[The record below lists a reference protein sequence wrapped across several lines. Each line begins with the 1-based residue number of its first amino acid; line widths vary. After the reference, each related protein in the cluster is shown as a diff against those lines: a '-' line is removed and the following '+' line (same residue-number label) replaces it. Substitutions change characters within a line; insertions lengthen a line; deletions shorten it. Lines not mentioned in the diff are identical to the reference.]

1 MKAGFGTETGDS
13 GATAQARFTPP
24 TLEELAAVFPQF
36 EVLSFIGQGG
46 MGAVYKARQKQ
57 LDRIV
62 ALKILPPSIGQD
74 PAFAERFAREARA
87 MARLN
92 HPGIVTIY
100 DFGQAQTGG
109 DRVRAELYYFIMEFV
124 DGVSLRQL
132 LQAGRVAPREALA
145 IVPQICDALQYAHDQ
160 GIVHRDIKPENILMD
175 RQGRVKVAD
184 FGLAKLVGTGM
195 DVSETGKASVHLE
208 GLTDAGK
215 IMGTPN
221 YMAPEQVEHPA
232 EVDHRVD
239 LYALGVVFYQML
251 TGELP
256 SKRIEPPSRKVQLD
270 VRLDEIVLRAL
281 ERVPERR
288 YQTAG
293 ELKTV
298 VETVAAEPGKSAS
311 TLGELGAEAG
321 QPESGPSA
329 LGPQSRTFTPGTEP
343 GGVPRRSTVIPGI
356 RRSRAAIAGAILAAV
371 FILVILAWFLDW
383 PESRDPGFGRTLSQ
397 IVFHNAVLPTGIAAL
412 LSSTVLGW
420 IAMLQIRRSAGRI
433 RGLGLAMFDGLFVPI
448 LVADFLVVMVWA
460 FVAKALAASRG
471 LGGSMFRDLW
481 EFVVFSLV
489 IGLTAGCVNYLV
501 IGSVWRAVTNKI
513 SGEVLNSAVRT
524 RRRLRLVAIVSGLTL
539 TCLYPASVLLSETS
553 RKARYG
559 WGVEQGTE
567 LTYQVLEANADLVDR
582 EVPFDVRDP
591 GNAVSNK
598 GIYILAQ
605 PYTAVAQMAEIEGA
619 FLTDLLAHAPNSGLL
634 VDAVRKGQEIYQWS
648 ADGWS
653 YDNAWA
659 KGKGEGFCGMGRD
672 RQSARFRIRYRVSH
686 TPNGSARYPVSAE
699 ISYEGPTPPVRKARA
714 FFIPF
719 VCDQQ
724 SKYLVIAF
732 RAKAPSAGTDEE
744 TLPIAAPR

>member
-1 MKAGFGTETGDS
+1 MRCDICSACSRPISRTARLEDSQQVPCNLSRKTGQYWMKESASMNTARTCPSCGRLVAFDAPQGVCAECLMKAGFGTETGDS

-270 VRLDEIVLRAL
+270 VRLDEIV
-281 ERVPERR
+281 
-288 YQTAG
+288 
-293 ELKTV
+293 
-298 VETVAAEPGKSAS
+298 
-311 TLGELGAEAG
+311 
-321 QPESGPSA
+321 
-329 LGPQSRTFTPGTEP
+329 
-343 GGVPRRSTVIPGI
+343 
-356 RRSRAAIAGAILAAV
+356 
-371 FILVILAWFLDW
+371 
-383 PESRDPGFGRTLSQ
+383 
-397 IVFHNAVLPTGIAAL
+397 
-412 LSSTVLGW
+412 
-420 IAMLQIRRSAGRI
+420 
-433 RGLGLAMFDGLFVPI
+433 
-448 LVADFLVVMVWA
+448 
-460 FVAKALAASRG
+460 
-471 LGGSMFRDLW
+471 
-481 EFVVFSLV
+481 
-489 IGLTAGCVNYLV
+489 
-501 IGSVWRAVTNKI
+501 
-513 SGEVLNSAVRT
+513 
-524 RRRLRLVAIVSGLTL
+524 
-539 TCLYPASVLLSETS
+539 
-553 RKARYG
+553 
-559 WGVEQGTE
+559 
-567 LTYQVLEANADLVDR
+567 
-582 EVPFDVRDP
+582 
-591 GNAVSNK
+591 
-598 GIYILAQ
+598 
-605 PYTAVAQMAEIEGA
+605 
-619 FLTDLLAHAPNSGLL
+619 
-634 VDAVRKGQEIYQWS
+634 
-648 ADGWS
+648 
-653 YDNAWA
+653 
-659 KGKGEGFCGMGRD
+659 
-672 RQSARFRIRYRVSH
+672 
-686 TPNGSARYPVSAE
+686 
-699 ISYEGPTPPVRKARA
+699 
-714 FFIPF
+714 
-719 VCDQQ
+719 
-724 SKYLVIAF
+724 
-732 RAKAPSAGTDEE
+732 
-744 TLPIAAPR
+744 